1 MEGYGRSW
9 NGIEGYG
16 RLWKVLAS
24 QVTRVIVEYSRI
36 VVEYINPM
44 YL

>member
-1 MEGYGRSW
+1 MDS
-9 NGIEGYG
+9 YG
-16 RLWKVLAS
+16 RLEKVMEGSS
-24 QVTRVIVEYSRI
+24 QVTRVIVEHSRI

>member
-1 MEGYGRSW
+1 MEGHGRIW
-9 NGIEGYG
+9 TVMECDR